1 MLAPFVV
8 GIEIRVGRAGKR
20 RVFHGV
26 QNGGIGKFRQS
37 REMIVEGIA
46 IHVRRAHDVGDG
58 DFTILT
64 FGKQFPERV
73 FEPFFGW
80 QNLRISAWTW
90 HGSPFLTVV
99 RKVISNTQRVLL
111 YSLSRTNYT
120 TCRIYGDCR
129 PVRRKPSLRSPTSHH
144 NQHRRTS
151 PAQSASTCAAPSD
164 YGRARPAA

>member
-20 RVFHGV
+20 CVFHGV

-37 REMIVEGIA
+37 REMVVEGIA
-46 IHVRRAHDVGDG
+46 IYASRAHDVGDG

-64 FGKQFPERV
+64 FGKQFPECV

-90 HGSPFLTVV
+90 HDSPYFV
-99 RKVISNTQRVLL
+99 
-111 YSLSRTNYT
+111 
-120 TCRIYGDCR
+120 
-129 PVRRKPSLRSPTSHH
+129 PSI
-144 NQHRRTS
+144 
-151 PAQSASTCAAPSD
+151 
-164 YGRARPAA
+164 